1 MAYSET
7 AIIDVGALKRSLNRV
22 KQTIL
27 AEISKSGHAKFQ
39 KVDAVPEA
47 TAAEENI
54 LYLVK
59 NAGTN
64 HYDIYAK
71 IDGAME
77 LLDDTTVSLDD
88 YVTEEALAEA
98 LAGVAGGALYEGTK
112 TDLEA
117 ADSTVI
123 EAYFT
128 QHSDVT
134 PKKGDVFVVTTIVS
148 EVTYEQSAYRYT
160 GTDWVAMTGAVDASK
175 VMLRD
180 DIILAGNYSQVG
192 NITKSANGTATLPA
206 KGKSVADVLTEMLS
220 KRLQPGTPTQPSIS
234 GFNLSGAKAVEAGT
248 SMAQASY
255 TAGTLNKGS
264 YQYGP
269 DDTGVVASNWAVQ
282 RITDKGTEQI
292 ASVDAASLDAGTD
305 NNGGMGFVIGD
316 MGGDDNVVSSLKYKA
331 IATHGAGVTADDNLG
346 DDSSPAV
353 SITAGSKT
361 KETSAYTP
369 FRNVF
374 YGAST
379 TKPTLDSAAIRALTP
394 TGKAYAAGSLT
405 INVPAGAQRVVI
417 ACDATKTGVTKVINQ
432 TAMNA
437 DVTATFAK
445 STVPVEGA
453 EGYTAINYNVWVF
466 EPAVPYEN
474 TATLVVTLG

>member
-7 AIIDVGALKRSLNRV
+7 AIIDVGALKSSLNRV

-175 VMLRD
+175 VMLRE
-180 DIILAGNYSQVG
+180 DIVLAGNYTQVG

-206 KGKSVADVLTEMLS
+206 KGKSVAAVLTDILS
-220 KRLQPGTPTQPSIS
+220 KRLQPTITAQPSIS
-234 GFNLSGAKAVEAGT
+234 GFALTGAKAVEAGT
-248 SMAQASY
+248 KLAQANY
-255 TAGTLNKGS
+255 TAATLNPGS

-269 DDTGVVASNWAVQ
+269 ETGVEASNWKVE
-282 RITDKGTEQI
+282 RITNLGTEQV
-292 ASVDAASLDAGTD
+292 ASQDDASLTAGSD
-305 NNGGMGFVIGD
+305 NNGGDGFIIGD
-316 MGGDDNVVSSLKYKA
+316 KSGEGVVNSLKYKLTV
-331 IATHGAGVTADDNLG
+331 THGAGVTADDNLG

-353 SITAGSKT
+353 SIAAGSKT